1 MDETVKPG
9 GGAASRVERVEVRL
23 LSVPLKRP
31 YRLAF
36 GDLLA
41 FDTLLVE
48 VFSRDGRRGF
58 GEATVLTGYTHETIQ
73 GIWLSACELAD
84 LSVNEPLAAL
94 QGQALDA
101 AAKSP
106 ALATAFQTALEML
119 QSTPALDFDDAVAV
133 PLLGLLNAIDDAEI
147 VDEVDSLLDQGF
159 KTLKVKVGIAGVN
172 DLRRISSIQRAVSGR
187 ARIRIDANQ
196 AFTADGAVEF
206 LSALEPQD
214 IELFEQPCAADDWE
228 AHAAASRVSRVPMML
243 DESIFSLRDIDRA
256 ADERLAAYVKVK
268 LVKFGSMSAVTR
280 AIGRIRER
288 GMKPVLGNGVACD
301 IGCWME
307 ACVAARHID
316 NAGEMNGHLKTLAPL
331 FANPMQFEGGS
342 IKLSPNYR
350 PELDRQAVE
359 KVTVTSYSG
368 RTKVHGS
375 N

>member
-1 MDETVKPG
+1 
-9 GGAASRVERVEVRL
+9 
-23 LSVPLKRP
+23 
-31 YRLAF
+31 
-36 GDLLA
+36 
-41 FDTLLVE
+41 
-48 VFSRDGRRGF
+48 
-58 GEATVLTGYTHETIQ
+58 
-73 GIWLSACELAD
+73 LAD
-84 LSVNEPLAAL
+84 LSVNKSLAEL
-94 QGQALDA
+94 RGQALA
-101 AAKSP
+101 VAAKSP
-106 ALATAFQTALEML
+106 ALATTFLTALEML
-119 QSTPALDFDDAVAV
+119 QSSPALAFDDAVAV

-196 AFTADGAVEF
+196 AFTADGAVKF
-206 LSALEPQD
+206 LTALEPQD

-243 DESIFSLRDIDRA
+243 DESIFSLGDIDRA